1 MNKDLFAYFL
11 ILLAPLCVLPF
22 ATHRL
27 LSAEL
32 ARSRTVGNAFL
43 QAKAENYAAHATQRD
58 GVWTLPAT
66 DDKLLVALIDAQGKP
81 LSAWPVDGRCFGE
94 APLTANSAAPRVR
107 VAWAGNPAPG
117 FLHRRQLHRAEFL
130 VWTFSALF
138 FILGIALIFRALIRS
153 RREARR
159 QYEMLAD
166 FTHRL
171 KTPLTSISLCAEL
184 SRAGR
189 LPDAQRLESV
199 DTIVGEAAKLDAL
212 VDEVLDSVKEFR
224 RG

>member
-1 MNKDLFAYFL
+1 MNKDLFVYFL
-11 ILLAPLCVLPF
+11 ILLVPLCVLPF

-27 LSAEL
+27 LTAEL
-32 ARSRTVGNAFL
+32 ARSRAVGNAFL
-43 QAKAENYAAHATQRD
+43 QAKAESTAAHATQKD
-58 GVWTLPAT
+58 GAWTLPAT
-66 DDKLLVALIDAQGKP
+66 DDTLLVSIIDAQGKP
-81 LSAWPVDGRCFGE
+81 LSDWPVDGRCFGE
-94 APLTANSAAPRVR
+94 APLSASPAGPRVR
-107 VAWAGNPAPG
+107 VAWAGDPAPG
-117 FLHRRQLHRAEFL
+117 FLHRRQLHCAELL
-130 VWTFSALF
+130 VWSFSALF
-138 FILGIALIFRALIRS
+138 FILGITLIFRALIRS
-153 RREARR
+153 RREAKR

-189 LPDAQRLESV
+189 LSDAQRLESV